1 MKRISLHSML
11 KKYLIIATT
20 IPILMFGLYMY
31 MSAKNTYIENQ
42 ELSHKQAYELIGQRI
57 DLFNQTNEKVLDL
70 FIEDPIVLKTFEKRY
85 TDKDEEK
92 ITIQSLINRFDTIYG
107 NNSSMAVGLNDGRMF
122 SSNISKLPDDYDP
135 RTRPWYKDA
144 VKERGN
150 YVLSDP
156 YPDAINPEK
165 FSITYS
171 KAIIAKNGKIIGVA
185 GLDVS
190 LSELVRLDNSIH
202 LPEGSFVS
210 IFDSENKL
218 ISEPYKLDNFDES
231 EYITHEWIHEANN
244 WRIVIYTPKYIF
256 NITQNQILI
265 PTFFTVIIL
274 LGLSIIYAKYI
285 DRKLM
290 APLDETIEQVRN
302 INTENSCEENTFIYE
317 TQVDTI
323 ETENLKWAINGLLS
337 RIYSQRFKLVE
348 NKQELDRQ
356 YMEIE
361 ALYEETAAMNET
373 LNDMF
378 ESLNESYKQTIKVLS
393 NAIEANDEYTRG
405 HCDRVTYYALNIAKK
420 LGFSQI
426 ENEQL
431 EFSSILHDIGKI
443 SVPHHILNK
452 EEKLTEE
459 EWNIINKHPSVGYDI
474 IQEVSFL
481 KDAALV
487 VRHHHEKFD
496 GSGYPDGLSE
506 KSIPVMSRIV
516 SIADAYDAMTSVRA
530 YRKKPLTK
538 TQAIEELVKNAG
550 TQFDSQIVELFVK
563 LIIEDEI

>member
-20 IPILMFGLYMY
+20 IPILIFGLYMY

-42 ELSHKQAYELIGQRI
+42 ELSRKQAYELIEQRI
-57 DLFNQTNEKVLDL
+57 DLFNQTNEKILDL
-70 FIEDPIVLKTFEKRY
+70 FIEDPIVLKTFEKGY
-85 TDKDEEK
+85 IEKDEENLRMK
-92 ITIQSLINRFDTIYG
+92 NLIDRFDTIYG
-107 NNSSMAVGLNDGRMF
+107 NGSSMAVGFNDGRVF
-122 SSNISKLPDDYDP
+122 SSNISKLPDNYDP

-144 VKERGN
+144 VKSMGD

-156 YPDAINPEK
+156 YPSAINSEE

-171 KAIIAKNGKIIGVA
+171 KTIVTENGEFIGVA

-190 LSELVRLDNSIH
+190 LSELVRLGNSIH
-202 LPEGSFVS
+202 LPEGSLVS
-210 IFDSENKL
+210 IVDNSNKI
-218 ISEPYKLDNFDES
+218 ISEPYKLKTFDES
-231 EYITHEWIHEANN
+231 QYIRHEWTHEANK
-244 WRIVIYTPKYIF
+244 WKVIIYTPKYLF

-285 DRKLM
+285 DIKLM
-290 APLDETIEQVRN
+290 TPLDETIDQVRN
-302 INTENSCEENTFIYE
+302 INTEISCEENAYIYE
-317 TQVDTI
+317 TKVDTV

-337 RIYSQRFKLVE
+337 RIYLQRAKLTE

-361 ALYEETAAMNET
+361 AFYEETAAMNDT

-378 ESLNESYKQTIKVLS
+378 ESLNDSYKQTIKVLS

-405 HCDRVTYYALNIAKK
+405 HCDRVTYYSLNIAKK
-420 LGFSQI
+420 LGFSEI
-426 ENEQL
+426 EHEQL
-431 EFSSILHDIGKI
+431 EFASILHDIGKI

-459 EWNIINKHPSVGYDI
+459 EWKIINKHPSVGYDI
-474 IQEVSFL
+474 IKEVSFL

-496 GSGYPDGLSE
+496 GSGYPDGLSKE
-506 KSIPVMSRIV
+506 DIPLMSRII
-516 SIADAYDAMTSVRA
+516 SITDAYDAMTSVRA

-538 TQAIEELVKNAG
+538 IQAIEELKINAG
-550 TQFDSQIVELFVK
+550 TQFDPQIVELFIM
-563 LIIEDEI
+563 IIFEYEI